1 MIAQLPL
8 GLGLRD
14 DMTFESY
21 CVGDNQ
27 NVVTSLHALL
37 EGHGEAYLYL
47 WGERGVGRSHLLQ
60 ACCHALDAK
69 QGSSIYLP
77 LNESSLDPEMLEG
90 MEHMDLICLDNINA
104 VIGQR
109 PWEEAIF
116 HLYNRVLT
124 TPANLIIASDVVP
137 AQLPCLMPDLRS
149 RLSQG
154 LVMQVNPLNDVDKL
168 RALQL
173 RSQRRGLVLSDEVGQ
188 YLLRHYPRNM
198 ATLFEALEQLDQ
210 ASMVQQRKLT
220 IPFVKS
226 VLSPLS
232 IG

>member
-27 NVVTSLHALL
+27 NVVAALQSLLS
-37 EGHGEAYLYL
+37 GDGEPYLYL

-69 QGSSIYLP
+69 HLSTIYLP

-124 TPANLIIASDVVP
+124 TPASLVIASDVVP
-137 AQLPCLMPDLRS
+137 TQLPCLMPDLRS

-154 LVMQVNPLNDVDKL
+154 LVMQVQALSDVNKL
-168 RALQL
+168 QALQL
-173 RSQRRGLVLSDEVGQ
+173 RAQRRGLILSDEVGH

-198 ATLFEALEQLDQ
+198 ATLFVALEQLDQ

-226 VLSPLS
+226 VLNA
-232 IG
+232 

>member
-1 MIAQLPL
+1 MTMQIPL

-14 DMTFESY
+14 DMTFDSFCIGENQQVVSSLQDLLKGAGES
-21 CVGDNQ
+21 
-27 NVVTSLHALL
+27 
-37 EGHGEAYLYL
+37 YLYL

-60 ACCHALDAK
+60 ACCHALDATNR
-69 QGSSIYLP
+69 SSIYLP
-77 LNESSLDPEMLEG
+77 LSESSLDPEMLEG
-90 MEHMDLICLDNINA
+90 MEHMDLICIDSLNT

-124 TPANLIIASDVVP
+124 TPACLVIASDVVP
-137 AQLPCLMPDLRS
+137 SQLPCLMPDLCS

-154 LVMQVNPLNDVDKL
+154 LVMQVRALNDCDKL
-168 RALQL
+168 KALQL
-173 RSQRRGLVLSDEVGQ
+173 RAERRGLVLTDDVGH

-198 ATLFEALEQLDQ
+198 ATLFAALEQLDQ

-226 VLSPLS
+226 VLNV
-232 IG
+232 